1 MSIVIHGVTTKKITL
16 KNIRKQM
23 TMELNGKLEDIY
35 LMLKRGS
42 HEEIEKRDIRHLVNK
57 QKNDRHKS
65 YHMNNV
71 IKYKLIKIFNL
82 KADI

>member
-1 MSIVIHGVTTKKITL
+1 
-16 KNIRKQM
+16 M

-35 LMLKRGS
+35 LMLKKSG
-42 HEEIEKRDIRHLVNK
+42 HGEIEKRDIRHIENK

-65 YHMNNV
+65 YMSND

-82 KADI
+82 KVDI